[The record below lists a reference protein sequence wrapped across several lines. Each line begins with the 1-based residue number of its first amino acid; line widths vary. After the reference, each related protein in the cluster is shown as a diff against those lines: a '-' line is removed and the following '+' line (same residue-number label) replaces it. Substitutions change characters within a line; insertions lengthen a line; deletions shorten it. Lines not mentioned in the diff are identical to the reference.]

1 MKYLSNDGES
11 LCLSIWD
18 KNQSLWKLTEY
29 IHFCILITPIHAQ
42 MDRKANSIDEFT
54 CHSVWVWFLKYLK
67 NYSKM
72 QNFCLGLLCKI
83 AQFRYSETPILWKG
97 AANLTWQHSQFVATV
112 FFGFSFGFTEC
123 ASPKWHI
130 LSHYYWYAE
139 SIRQIVTYL
148 THHPMKYII
157 KSAQNFK

>member
-18 KNQSLWKLTEY
+18 KNQSLWKLPEY

-72 QNFCLGLLCKI
+72 SSKIEALGQNAEF
-83 AQFRYSETPILWKG
+83 
-97 AANLTWQHSQFVATV
+97 
-112 FFGFSFGFTEC
+112 
-123 ASPKWHI
+123 
-130 LSHYYWYAE
+130 LS
-139 SIRQIVTYL
+139 
-148 THHPMKYII
+148 
-157 KSAQNFK
+157 